1 MNEYQR
7 RLKNKMDE
15 YVHFVYKITKEFPKS
30 ELYGV
35 VSQIRRSSLS
45 IILNYIEG
53 YTREKP
59 LVRLNFFE
67 MSYGYLVESDYLLD
81 FSYKENY
88 LQEENYYRGKSL
100 SKEIGAM
107 LWTEISNLKKALS
120 DKKITK

>member
-1 MNEYQR
+1 
-7 RLKNKMDE
+7 MDE